1 MYAEFHREKTPI
13 ITIEFTGEKANAQNF
28 AVYLEGLAENYK
40 TKEKIALVFDARKA
54 LDLNPLYQL
63 KQAQWMKA
71 NKSLI
76 EKYCAGV
83 AYVIPNNFLRN
94 VLGLVFKVQ
103 PNPVPFK
110 VFENLNSGVNWAYE
124 QLEA

>member
-1 MYAEFHREKTPI
+1 MYANFNREQTPL
-13 ITIEFTGEKANAQNF
+13 ITIEFTGEKANAENF
-28 AVYLEGLAENYK
+28 ATYLSGLEKNYA
-40 TKEKIALVFDARKA
+40 TKQNIALVFDARKA
-54 LDLNPLYQL
+54 LDLNPIYQL

-71 NKSLI
+71 NKTLI
-76 EKYCAGV
+76 EKYCVGV

-94 VLGLVFKVQ
+94 VLGLVFKIQ

-110 VFENLNSGVNWAYE
+110 VFKNLNTGVNWAHE